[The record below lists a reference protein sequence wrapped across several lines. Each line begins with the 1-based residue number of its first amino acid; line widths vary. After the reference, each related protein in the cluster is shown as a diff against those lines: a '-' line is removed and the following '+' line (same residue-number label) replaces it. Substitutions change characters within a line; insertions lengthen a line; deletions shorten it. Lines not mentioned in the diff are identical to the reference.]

1 METIMIGI
9 LNDALP
15 FVGAF
20 TIGYGVYRSIRYT
33 ISKIK
38 LKPLKNPIKEYIRKE
53 VVEYL
58 NQLKK

>member
-20 TIGYGVYRSIRYT
+20 TIGYGVYRVIRYT

-53 VVEYL
+53 VVAYL

>member
-20 TIGYGVYRSIRYT
+20 TIGYGVYRAIRYT

-38 LKPLKNPIKEYIRKE
+38 LKPLKNPIKGYIRKE

-58 NQLKK
+58 TN

>member
-20 TIGYGVYRSIRYT
+20 TIGYGVYRAIRYT

-38 LKPLKNPIKEYIRKE
+38 LKPLKNPIKGYIRKE

-58 NQLKK
+58 NELKK